1 MEISIGEVQ
10 QKIIPI
16 LKRHGVLRAA
26 LFGSIISGK
35 MKEDSD
41 IDLLIEL
48 DQEKSLL
55 DLVALKLELEEVLGR
70 KVDVVEYVSIH
81 PLLKERI
88 LREQVPVL

>member
-1 MEISIGEVQ
+1 MEISFSEVQ

-26 LFGSIISGK
+26 LFGSLISGK

-41 IDLLIEL
+41 IDLLIDLE
-48 DQEKSLL
+48 QEKSLR

-70 KVDVVEYVSIH
+70 NVDVVEYVTIH

-88 LREQVPVL
+88 LREKVPVL

>member
-1 MEISIGEVQ
+1 MEISFSEVQ

-26 LFGSIISGK
+26 LFGSLISGK

-41 IDLLIEL
+41 IDLLTDLE
-48 DQEKSLL
+48 QEKSLR

-70 KVDVVEYVSIH
+70 NVDVVEYVTIH

-88 LREQVPVL
+88 LREKVPVL

>member
-10 QKIIPI
+10 QKIIPV

-26 LFGSIISGK
+26 LFGSLISGK

-48 DQEKSLL
+48 GQGKSLL

-70 KVDVVEYVSIH
+70 KVDVVEYVTIH

-88 LREQVPVL
+88 LSEQVPVL

>member
-26 LFGSIISGK
+26 LFGSLISGK

-48 DQEKSLL
+48 EQEKSLL

-70 KVDVVEYVSIH
+70 NVDVVEYVTIH